1 MRGNT
6 PPLSSVPQAT
16 FQLRVLGNNDPG
28 HALVAQAQLDAL
40 RRLLLGGDAR

>member
-16 FQLRVLGNNDPG
+16 FQLRVLGSNDAS

-40 RRLLLGGDAR
+40 RRLVLGGDGR